1 MGLGK
6 CSLQFLG
13 MLAKVLV
20 TPTTVPTLLI
30 YIWVLIKR
38 VEDDWMLNNAN
49 LKENAV
55 NLYVCD

>member
-1 MGLGK
+1 
-6 CSLQFLG
+6 

-20 TPTTVPTLLI
+20 TLTTVPTLLI

>member
-1 MGLGK
+1 MGRGK
-6 CSLQFLG
+6 CSLLFLG

-20 TPTTVPTLLI
+20 TLTTMPTMLI
-30 YIWVLIKR
+30 WGLILCE
-38 VEDDWMLNNAN
+38 EDDWMLNNVN